1 MNMAKLLL
9 DIPDEFM
16 KNYKN
21 DKFNDAI
28 NRVKYDIK
36 DYRETIKGYGL
47 SGNYEDEVLDMFIDA
62 FEKSKLIDNEKE
74 LENEEIEEIEN
85 EKE

>member
-1 MNMAKLLL
+1 MAKLLL
-9 DIPDEFM
+9 DIPDEFI

-28 NRVKYDIK
+28 NRVKFDIK

-62 FEKSKLIDNEKE
+62 FEKSKLIENEKE
-74 LENEEIEEIEN
+74 LEEEDLER
-85 EKE
+85 

>member
-1 MNMAKLLL
+1 MAKLLL

-36 DYRETIKGYGL
+36 DYREMNKGYGL

-62 FEKSKLIDNEKE
+62 FEKSKLIENEKE
-74 LENEEIEEIEN
+74 LEEEIER
-85 EKE
+85 

>member
-1 MNMAKLLL
+1 MAKLLL

-47 SGNYEDEVLDMFIDA
+47 SGNYEDEVLDMFIEA
-62 FEKSKLIDNEKE
+62 FEKSKLIENEKE
-74 LENEEIEEIEN
+74 LENEEIGEIER
-85 EKE
+85 